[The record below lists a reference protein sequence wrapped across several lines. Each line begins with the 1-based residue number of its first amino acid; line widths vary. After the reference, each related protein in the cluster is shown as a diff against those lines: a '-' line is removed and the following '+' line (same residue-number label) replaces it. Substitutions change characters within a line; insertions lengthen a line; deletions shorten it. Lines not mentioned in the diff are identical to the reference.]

1 MGPLPERTSRRL
13 ARYRLFFKTSLGFA
27 GLGVVM
33 AGFGAVAAAAGQ
45 GGLMLSSGLLL
56 VSLGGLNA
64 YKVVVS
70 TARILYEA
78 DAN

>member
-1 MGPLPERTSRRL
+1 MRQLPARTHRRL
-13 ARYRLFFKTSLGFA
+13 ERYRLFFKASLGFV

-33 AGFGAVAAAAGQ
+33 AVSGAVAAAAGE

-70 TARILYEA
+70 TARILHEA